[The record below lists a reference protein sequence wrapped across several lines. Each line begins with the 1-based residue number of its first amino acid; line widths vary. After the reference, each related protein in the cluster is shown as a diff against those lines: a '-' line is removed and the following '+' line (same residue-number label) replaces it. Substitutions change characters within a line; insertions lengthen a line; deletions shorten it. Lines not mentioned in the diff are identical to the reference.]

1 MEAKV
6 KRLPDG
12 RAEVEF
18 VNGDRYVGELK
29 DNRLTGKGTMWY
41 ADGRVYEGAFLN
53 GEWHGKGKATW
64 KGGGSFGG
72 YWFHNKRQGFGRE
85 IVVNE
90 RGEEISE
97 YGGVFK
103 NDILDGEGWMNW
115 PDGSRLTGIFKGFEV
130 IGEATMHYGVNHS
143 EESYRLCSYTGPMVI
158 QNGGYT
164 RQGKGTLT
172 DQDKVVYEGTF
183 QDGAEEGRAS
193 CPDNGSGEGNGIS
206 AGKRTCPD
214 DREKATESGCGA
226 QDSDETG

>member
-115 PDGSRLTGIFKGFEV
+115 PDGSRLTGIFSGRIPGLHAGGAGADLPVRPERP
-130 IGEATMHYGVNHS
+130 GLPGSGVGGTVDGVHEKS
-143 EESYRLCSYTGPMVI
+143 VGREGLRQCPGREESVRPDHHSPQRTIEPDGPV
-158 QNGGYT
+158 
-164 RQGKGTLT
+164 
-172 DQDKVVYEGTF
+172 
-183 QDGAEEGRAS
+183 
-193 CPDNGSGEGNGIS
+193 CP
-206 AGKRTCPD
+206 
-214 DREKATESGCGA
+214 
-226 QDSDETG
+226 QQ